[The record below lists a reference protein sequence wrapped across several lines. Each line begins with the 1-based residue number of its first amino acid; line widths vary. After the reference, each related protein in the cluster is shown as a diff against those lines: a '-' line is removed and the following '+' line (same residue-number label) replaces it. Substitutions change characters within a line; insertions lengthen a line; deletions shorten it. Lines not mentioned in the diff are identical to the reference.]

1 MSQSSITDGA
11 IPHALNDVPSFL
23 AVARSWPLHVLDRLR
38 QTVLPDPDAPL
49 VSPPPRVALIPSSR
63 SPWMRLFALLPRL
76 VMALVI
82 AVLLLAIGLLIFR
95 VQYEGRIYPAVTVGD
110 VTVGGLTVPQ
120 AEDRLAQ
127 RAAELEQGQLTF
139 TYGYGDRN
147 WAPTLAELGVQ
158 IDLDASLAQA
168 QNLGRSGDA
177 ASRLAFT
184 SAILD
189 SDQSV
194 PLRMELDQVVLN
206 TWFDGVDQAIGNP
219 AIDARLTID
228 GDTVSISEAS
238 SGLAVDRPAATA
250 QLLTA
255 LSSLQPVAVD
265 LPIRVDEPEFTHAN
279 LVPVQATVERMI
291 AEPIEV
297 SFESESWSIEGT
309 MLAPYLL
316 IDTAMDQGA
325 PTAQLA
331 IDSDGLASELRTRF
345 GDQVNRQ
352 PVDAVVGWDD
362 GVTVLE
368 PSSTGVT
375 IKGGAFA
382 EAVAGSFL
390 NGHHPVEIPV
400 VHTRPGIDGEN
411 VDALGITTLLGQ
423 GSSNF
428 SDGVEGRDANVELAT
443 EYMNGTLVPP
453 GGIFSF
459 NDAIG
464 EITYERGFQE
474 ALVVQGEGV
483 GRDVGGGV
491 CQVSTTIF
499 RAALNAGMPITE
511 WYAHTYRLPNYEL
524 DGWGPG
530 FDASILQWGPNP
542 AEWPDFEFENYTGSW
557 LLVESTVSYPY
568 VHVNIYGTGDE
579 REVIIDAWEI
589 SNNAFGFNRVIQ
601 DPEGNVIAER
611 TFESYFK

>member
-49 VSPPPRVALIPSSR
+49 VSPPRVALIPSSR

-82 AVLLLAIGLLIFR
+82 AVLLVAVGLLIFR
-95 VQYEGRIYPAVTVGD
+95 VQYDGRIYPAVAVGD
-110 VTVGGLTVPQ
+110 VNVGGLTVSQ

-127 RAAELEQGQLTF
+127 RAAQLEQGQLTF
-139 TYGYGDRN
+139 THEGQT
-147 WAPTLAELGVQ
+147 WTPALAELGVQ
-158 IDLDASLAQA
+158 VDLDASIAQA

-184 SAILD
+184 GALLD
-189 SDQSV
+189 SDQFV
-194 PLRMELDQVVLN
+194 PLRMKLDQAVLDA
-206 TWFDGVDQAIGNP
+206 WFDGVDQAIGNL
-219 AIDARLTID
+219 AIDAHLSID

-238 SGLAVDRPAATA
+238 SGLAVDRPAATD
-250 QLLTA
+250 QILTA
-255 LSSLQPVAVD
+255 LSSLQPVAGE
-265 LPIRVDEPEFTHAN
+265 LPMRVDEPELTRAN
-279 LVPVQATVERMI
+279 LAPVQATVERMI
-291 AEPIEV
+291 AGPIQV
-297 SFESESWSIEGT
+297 SFENESWSIEGT
-309 MLAPYLL
+309 MLAPHLL
-316 IDTAMDQGA
+316 IDTAMEQGA

-331 IDSDGLASELRTRF
+331 IDIAGLASDLRTRF

-368 PSSTGVT
+368 PSSPGVT

-390 NGHHPVEIPV
+390 NGHHPIEIPV
-400 VHTRPGIDGEN
+400 VLTRPEIDGEN
-411 VDALGITTLLGQ
+411 LDTLGITSLLGQ

-428 SDGVEGRDANVELAT
+428 SDGVEGRDANVVLAT
-443 EYMNGTLVPP
+443 EFMNGTLVPP

-511 WYAHTYRLPNYEL
+511 WYAHTYRLPDYER

-530 FDASILQWGPNP
+530 FDASILQWGENP

-557 LLVESTVSYPY
+557 LLVESTIAYPY
-568 VHVNIYGTGDE
+568 VYVNIYGTGDG

-589 SNNAFGFNRVIQ
+589 GNNAFGFNRVIQ

-611 TFESYFK
+611 TFESHFE